1 MNVKKTVAILIGIVL
16 IAFGIGFLAL
26 NYGDNQNISI
36 SPNEENGITKFF
48 GKNMVKENI
57 DEEKIETVDEIKNI
71 DIETPFVDVNIIT
84 ENRKD
89 IRIHYNGS
97 LKANYIPELKTKK
110 NANTLY
116 ITAKKEGINSYS
128 VSNSNL
134 KLDIYVPMD
143 FKDNIKITTSS
154 GDIGISNLKLH
165 DVDIVASSGN
175 ININNLSTESLSVE
189 TSSGDQKFKGLESKK
204 SSFLASSGDI
214 EIYGSTGDTD
224 ATTSSGD
231 INLNYDV
238 FNNNITIV
246 ASSGDVDIVLPKD
259 AEFNI
264 NASTTSGDIESSFP
278 VTVTGKLKN
287 NLNGK
292 VGNSNNTININTTS
306 GDISIEK

>member
-1 MNVKKTVAILIGIVL
+1 MNMKKTVAILIGIVL

-57 DEEKIETVDEIKNI
+57 DEEKIETVDGIQNI
-71 DIETPFVDVNIIT
+71 DIETPFVDVNIIA

-97 LKANYIPELKTKK
+97 LKANCIPELKTKK
-110 NANTLY
+110 NPNTLY

-175 ININNLSTESLSVE
+175 VKIYDLATESLSVKTSSGEQEGENLKTDKASLIANSGNININDLFTESLSVE

-214 EIYGSTGDTD
+214 EIYGSTGDAD

-231 INLNYDV
+231 INLNYDI
-238 FNNNITIV
+238 FSNNITIV
-246 ASSGDVDIVLPKD
+246 ASSGDVDIVLPTD

-264 NASTTSGDIESSFP
+264 NASTTSGDI
-278 VTVTGKLKN
+278 
-287 NLNGK
+287 
-292 VGNSNNTININTTS
+292 
-306 GDISIEK
+306 